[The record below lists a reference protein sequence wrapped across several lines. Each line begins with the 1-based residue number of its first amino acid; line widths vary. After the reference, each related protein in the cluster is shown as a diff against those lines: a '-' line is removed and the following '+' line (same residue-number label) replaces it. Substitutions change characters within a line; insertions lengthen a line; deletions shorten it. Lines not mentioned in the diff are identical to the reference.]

1 MAGFLTEQQKV
12 KTTNTQGLLSHTG
25 DAITVCYYLTLKY
38 SQTAQD
44 GKAEAEQVIKGI
56 QKKHSVQGTK

>member
-1 MAGFLTEQQKV
+1 MAGFLTEQRKV

-38 SQTAQD
+38 S
-44 GKAEAEQVIKGI
+44 
-56 QKKHSVQGTK
+56 